1 MFQLKKY
8 TKAIYAYEIAN
19 KIALN
24 LDVFQVNLHHCR
36 SKLKDESDRSSNSSI
51 ETIEKGGRK
60 PESYQFCL
68 YSEDELTCKGEE
80 DKLAISY
87 LQGIKLKPESYVSY

>member
-51 ETIEKGGRK
+51 ETIEKGKCMKCG
-60 PESYQFCL
+60 
-68 YSEDELTCKGEE
+68 
-80 DKLAISY
+80 
-87 LQGIKLKPESYVSY
+87 YVFQTKEVEINQSTVVKV